1 MTDVVGV
8 INRLGHWCNVDR
20 RLRCY
25 RRFKHRS
32 GDERNRLVDR
42 FGHDSRSNIRCRWG
56 CRRLLRSVALVSFMH
71 LTRFMGSLRL
81 MRFMHFTSFMG
92 FMRFMLPMHFAM
104 IMRYSVTTL
113 INEFCDVIA
122 TYITSYLIAVT
133 TVAIAATATATT
145 ARLIVATFACNTLDL
160 RSELI
165 HRFGA
170 RS

>member
-1 MTDVVGV
+1 
-8 INRLGHWCNVDR
+8 
-20 RLRCY
+20 
-25 RRFKHRS
+25 
-32 GDERNRLVDR
+32 
-42 FGHDSRSNIRCRWG
+42 
-56 CRRLLRSVALVSFMH
+56 MH
-71 LTRFMGSLRL
+71 LTRLMGSLRL
-81 MRFMHFTSFMG
+81 MHFTNFTNFMG
-92 FMRFMLPMHFAM
+92 FMRFMLLMHFAM
-104 IMRYSVTTL
+104 IMRYSVCSITTL

-165 HRFGA
+165 HSFGA

>member
-42 FGHDSRSNIRCRWG
+42 FGHDSHSNRRGRWG
-56 CRRLLRSVALVSFMH
+56 RRRLLRSVALVSFMH
-71 LTRFMGSLRL
+71 LARFMG
-81 MRFMHFTSFMG
+81 
-92 FMRFMLPMHFAM
+92 FMLPMHFAM
-104 IMRYSVTTL
+104 IMRYSVCSITTL

-122 TYITSYLIAVT
+122 TCITSYLIAVT